1 MIKAIPTTLILLA
14 VASQVFAAGSS
25 SNSNL
30 RSNNNNNNSRRKYH
44 FSTHTYSEAN
54 RYLHGKRV
62 EQRKRQ
68 VEARRQHQDS
78 QQQREQQH
86 QRRRDAAS
94 EASPFLPGK
103 SAVTQLDDE
112 WVYIMA
118 ECQPEEDWKAC
129 VTRIEACDNE
139 GTSATANGTGDTSTL
154 SALRYM
160 HSIHTVAV
168 TTKTT
173 NLECLGQTEEDPIRQ
188 PFHIPESLQIIDD
201 ITSVVDNEEMMTS
214 QGRHGDRLLQS
225 NQLMPYGVDLLRAP
239 DVWEQFGTKGEGVIV
254 CVLDSGVE
262 ASHPDLDVVGYEGFE
277 LVQPWDEDN
286 QSGHGTHVTGTVSA
300 SDNGF
305 GIVGVAPG
313 AEVIFGRVFDDD
325 GFFHSSDIIAGLEA
339 CRDSGASVVNLSL
352 GGPGM
357 SRREQI
363 MMESFF
369 ENDNIVTVAAT
380 GNSGNFELNF
390 PAAYDYVVGVA
401 AVDRDG
407 NRAQFSTR
415 NAKIDV
421 AAPGVNVASTY
432 PGGRYAYLSGTSM
445 SSPHV
450 AGVVALMLSV
460 APNSS
465 PIDIFL
471 ALRATAVKE
480 GEPDTSLGFGIVD
493 ALAAVQEISGQNPSP
508 VVTTPV
514 PAPAPVV
521 TVPVSSPNDGNG
533 RISAQY
539 VVTMQHYTDQIQGVD
554 NQPGGFPLV
563 RYMCKG
569 NFEVISS
576 SRAIRENSQNIDCSE
591 IADEDG
597 YTGWECLHQCGPS
610 LDSCGYWWNN
620 DNNNVGVGWDEAAVW
635 FECSG
640 EDETDTQAKFVWLN
654 NGGFDLT
661 VPAGTGASN
670 GKVARLA
677 VRTDYSEPDVD
688 LISQDRLPPVDVTAD
703 RMILGEDVNFRSDR
717 APDGGYYGWT
727 GVSGCTGNCF
737 VTYDDMEFQSDP
749 SLFPNSFFQQFQPE
763 SDPVPSTREVPA
775 ASPSEAASS
784 AGLGS
789 DTGSK
794 ISIPVSQDGVETI
807 NDGTSS
813 SAVTIGL
820 ACTSV
825 LAGIFTSVLLL

>member
-1 MIKAIPTTLILLA
+1 MIKAVPTTFFASLLLLT
-14 VASQVFAAGSS
+14 VVSQVFAADDS
-25 SNSNL
+25 SNIRSNL
-30 RSNNNNNNSRRKYH
+30 RSNNDEKKYH

-54 RYLHGKRV
+54 RYLHGKRA

-68 VEARRQHQDS
+68 VEARRQQQD
-78 QQQREQQH
+78 EQQH
-86 QRRRDAAS
+86 HRRDSAS

-112 WVYIMA
+112 WVYITA

-129 VTRIEACDNE
+129 VSRVEECDE
-139 GTSATANGTGDTSTL
+139 GGSSAATGDANTL
-154 SALRYM
+154 SVLRYM

-173 NLECLGQTEEDPIRQ
+173 NLECIGQTEEDPIRQ
-188 PFHIPESLQIIDD
+188 PFHIPESLRIIDD
-201 ITSVVDNEEMMTS
+201 ITSIVDNEEVMTA
-214 QGRHGDRLLQS
+214 QQHGDRLLQR
-225 NQLMPYGVDLLRAP
+225 NQELMPYGIDLLRAP
-239 DVWEQFGTKGEGVIV
+239 EVWEEFGTSGEGVVV

-262 ASHPDLDVVGYEGFE
+262 ASHPDLDVLGYEGSE

-286 QSGHGTHVTGTVSA
+286 QSGHGTHVTGTINAVQ
-300 SDNGF
+300 NGF

-339 CRDSGASVVNLSL
+339 CRDSGASIVNLSL

-401 AVDRDG
+401 AVDRNG
-407 NRAQFSTR
+407 NRARFSTR

-421 AAPGVNVASTY
+421 AAPGVDVASTY

-445 SSPHV
+445 ASPHV
-450 AGVVALMLSV
+450 AGTVALMRSV
-460 APNSS
+460 NPDAT

-480 GEPDTSLGFGIVD
+480 GDPDTSLGFGIVD
-493 ALAAVQEISGQNPSP
+493 AFAAVQEISGQNPTP
-508 VVTTPV
+508 VAPTPV
-514 PAPAPVV
+514 PTPAPVI
-521 TVPVSSPNDGNG
+521 TVPVTSPNNGNVQ
-533 RISAQY
+533 ISAQY

-569 NFEVISS
+569 NFEIISS
-576 SRAIRENSQNIDCSE
+576 SRAIRENSQNIACSE
-591 IADEDG
+591 ITDEDG
-597 YTGWECLHQCGPS
+597 FTGWECLHQCGPS
-610 LDSCGYWWNN
+610 LDRCGYWWNN
-620 DNNNVGVGWDEAAVW
+620 DRNNVGVGWDEAAVW

-640 EDETDTQAKFVWLN
+640 DDETDTQAKFVWLN
-654 NGGFDLT
+654 NGNFDLT
-661 VPAGTGASN
+661 VPVGAGASN

-677 VRTDYSEPDVD
+677 VRTDYSESDAV

-703 RMILGEDVNFRSDR
+703 RMILGEDVNFRSNR

-749 SLFPNSFFQQFQPE
+749 SLFPNSFFQQSQGE
-763 SDPVPSTREVPA
+763 SESVPTTRADVPA

-789 DTGSK
+789 DTGSQ

-807 NDGTSS
+807 NDGASS
-813 SAVTIGL
+813 SAVAVGM
-820 ACTSV
+820 AFTSAF
-825 LAGIFTSVLLL
+825 AGIFAVVLLL